1 MESLP
6 EQWEQGF
13 TTICVKPSMF
23 IDDPRD
29 LPKFCREAVQ
39 RAESLVGASASRP
52 PATRRAPGCGSLR
65 PRSARLDPPVVT
77 GPGA

>member
-6 EQWEQGF
+6 GQWEQGF

-29 LPKFCREAVQ
+29 LPKFCQEAVQ
-39 RAESLVGASASRP
+39 RAASLIG
-52 PATRRAPGCGSLR
+52 
-65 PRSARLDPPVVT
+65 
-77 GPGA
+77 